1 MIDKILDGEMII
13 TLEDILQ
20 RKTKKYEV
28 IYADPPWQYEDKMK
42 GHTFAIEYETQSLEW
57 IKGLPIKMIAAKD
70 CALFMWATS
79 PLLEQAFGVIKS
91 WGFEYK
97 TVGFVWNKVSNE
109 GKNISNIGKWTMGNV
124 EICLLATKGKPKR
137 IRKDIKQYVKAVRT
151 KHSCKPIVVRERIVQ
166 LLGDVPRIEM
176 FAREAVEGW
185 DSFGNEVPRV
195 VNMRLEV

>member
-1 MIDKILDGEMII
+1 MDKVLAGEMII

-20 RKTKKYEV
+20 RKTKKYNV

-57 IKGLPIKMIAAKD
+57 IKGLPVTMLAAKD

-109 GKNISNIGKWTMGNV
+109 GKNISNIGQWTMGNV

-151 KHSCKPIVVRERIVQ
+151 KHSRKPTVVRERIVQ
-166 LLGDVPRIEM
+166 LMGDVPLIEM
-176 FAREAVEGW
+176 FAREAVDGW
-185 DSFGNEVPRV
+185 DSFGNEVPKY

>member
-1 MIDKILDGEMII
+1 MKII
-13 TLEDILQ
+13 LEDIIH
-20 RKTKKYEV
+20 RRTNKYEV

-57 IKGLPIKMIAAKD
+57 IKGLPVKMLSAKD
-70 CALFMWATS
+70 CVLFLWATS
-79 PLLEQAFGVIKS
+79 PLLEQAFEVMKS

-124 EICLLATKGKPKR
+124 EICLLATKGSPKR
-137 IRKDIKQYVKAVRT
+137 IRKDVKQYVKAVRT
-151 KHSCKPIVVRERIVQ
+151 KHSRKPVVVRERIVQ
-166 LLGDVPRIEM
+166 LMGDVPRIEL
-176 FAREAVEGW
+176 FAREAVDGW
-185 DSFGNEVPRV
+185 DSFGNEVPKD

>member
-1 MIDKILDGEMII
+1 MII
-13 TLEDILQ
+13 TLEDILE
-20 RKTKKYEV
+20 RKTKKYEA

-79 PLLEQAFGVIKS
+79 PLLEQAFQVIKS

-109 GKNISNIGKWTMGNV
+109 GKNISNIGQWTMGNV
-124 EICLLATKGKPKR
+124 EICLLAVKGKPKR
-137 IRKDIKQYVKAVRT
+137 IRKDIKPYVKAVRT
-151 KHSCKPIVVRERIVQ
+151 KHSRKPIVVRERIVQ
-166 LLGDVPRIEM
+166 LLGDVERIEL

-185 DSFGNEVPRV
+185 DSFGNEVPKD